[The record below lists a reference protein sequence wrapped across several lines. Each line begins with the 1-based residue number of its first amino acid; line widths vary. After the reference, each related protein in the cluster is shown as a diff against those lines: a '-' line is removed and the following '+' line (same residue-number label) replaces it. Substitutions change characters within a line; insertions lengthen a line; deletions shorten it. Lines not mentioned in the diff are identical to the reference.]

1 MKKFNIS
8 VLEDR
13 SDFFKSLIIL
23 FLKSWTIVLNR
34 KLSALSVKVNPY
46 PFFEQTKKLM
56 MRSYFF
62 VFFFNRFLSQCSV
75 LVFTLLT
82 IFGLQFI
89 CLFLEEP
96 NQEKKFS
103 VYIILNI
110 CLPLFSPLTINK
122 LL

>member
-96 NQEKKFS
+96 NQENKFS
-103 VYIILNI
+103 VYIIL
-110 CLPLFSPLTINK
+110 
-122 LL
+122 

>member
-103 VYIILNI
+103 VYIILKI

>member
-62 VFFFNRFLSQCSV
+62 VFFFNRFLS
-75 LVFTLLT
+75 
-82 IFGLQFI
+82 
-89 CLFLEEP
+89 
-96 NQEKKFS
+96 
-103 VYIILNI
+103 
-110 CLPLFSPLTINK
+110 
-122 LL
+122 